1 MKQASK
7 RGWIVWVVIIAIIL
21 VADYFNYRGRVKR
34 LESSL
39 SKEDVPSPDPG
50 MGKPLFYSIQFKKW
64 VYSTESGAIAPR
76 NGKEPYE
83 DHETYLKRNLPIYKK
98 KTYWGEE
105 FDLDEEKDIIWND
118 DGDDDEQE
126 GGSEAHKSY

>member
-21 VADYFNYRGRVKR
+21 VADYINYRGRVKR

-39 SKEDVPSPDPG
+39 SKEDVPLPDPS

-105 FDLDEEKDIIWND
+105 WDEETGQEEDIIWDD
-118 DGDDDEQE
+118 DGDDREIE
-126 GGSEAHKSY
+126 K

>member
-7 RGWIVWVVIIAIIL
+7 RGWIVWVIIVAIIL
-21 VADYFNYRGRVKR
+21 IADYFNYRGRVKR

-39 SKEDVPSPDPG
+39 SKEEVPPPNPS

-64 VYSTESGAIAPR
+64 IYSSESGAIAPR
-76 NGKEPYE
+76 NANEPYE
-83 DHETYLKRNLPIYKK
+83 DHETFLKRNLPIYKK

-105 FDLDEEKDIIWND
+105 WDEETGKEQDEIWD
-118 DGDDDEQE
+118 DEGDDYEPNR
-126 GGSEAHKSY
+126 